1 LDQLILVVWK
11 SALIFVMLV
20 ILSRNIGRKLLTQM
34 SYFEFTVAI
43 TIGSISGSY
52 VVQMVQGMWVLIAP
66 VLLALLAIT
75 LDFANMKSLRLRK
88 LSEGEPVVV
97 IQNGQ
102 IMEKGMKR
110 LRYNMD
116 HLESQLRDKGVFD
129 FSEVEFAVLEPH
141 GQLSVLKK
149 SQYLPLTPEN
159 MNMSTVYKGLP
170 TEIIK
175 DGKVLEKNLKQ
186 NNLTGHWLIQ
196 ELKKRNIINTSDV
209 VYAALNT
216 SGVLYVSLK
225 QSNLKYIQKVED

>member
-1 LDQLILVVWK
+1 
-11 SALIFVMLV
+11 
-20 ILSRNIGRKLLTQM
+20 M